1 MRFAL
6 YALVIALSGCV
17 VYQVPPPA
25 PAQPAP
31 ETYPPQA
38 EAPPAEAP
46 PPEEP
51 APAPAVSVYV
61 EPPVVQPAPVVVGW
75 APPPLLVEVP
85 PPTPF
90 MGAVWVGGYW
100 VWQGDWVWA
109 HGHWMGPPQPS
120 YVWVHPYYEHR
131 GDAVIF
137 IDGHWS
143 APGVAFVPP
152 PPDLRLV
159 AERPAYGVMRG
170 PRPIGPDGCFVP
182 APPGSRAGI
191 IIPAPVGT
199 APAVVT
205 SAPAVIAP
213 GMRITNNVTTVNNVN
228 NNVTNVT
235 NITRVTNVT
244 IVAPPGAT
252 QNGRAFNTMVP
263 AAPHLAAGRPALV
276 QARAPEPV
284 TTRPLPVYTPGSRP
298 PSLPQPQPVHAQPVN
313 AQPMN
318 AGRGPGHPGNAPSR
332 EPGSPHTGPGPVT
345 APEAAHPT
353 PTAFGRDQGHS
364 NPESARSERAYP
376 GGYEH
381 PGTPQAQG
389 DSKSPPQPQNANRP
403 AQQQNGYH
411 PAPPPAPQN
420 DHRSAPQPQNEHHN
434 AAPQPQN
441 EHHNAA
447 PQPQSQ
453 HQGAPAPAQG
463 DNRSHKTEAQSDH
476 DAKHGQGND
485 H

>member
-1 MRFAL
+1 MRLAL
-6 YALVIALSGCV
+6 CALVTLLGGCV
-17 VYQVPPPA
+17 VYQTPPPA
-25 PAQPAP
+25 PVQPPP
-31 ETYPPQA
+31 EAYPPQA

-46 PPEEP
+46 PDESAPAVAVSVNVDPPVVEP
-51 APAPAVSVYV
+51 APIA
-61 EPPVVQPAPVVVGW
+61 VGW

-90 MGAVWVGGYW
+90 GGAVWVGGYW
-100 VWQGDWVWA
+100 VWQGNWVWA
-109 HGHWMGPPQPS
+109 HGHWMAPPRAD

-131 GDAVIF
+131 GDTVIF

-143 APGVAFVPP
+143 GRGVAFVPP
-152 PPDLRLV
+152 PPGLRLEV
-159 AERPAYGVMRG
+159 ERPAYGVVPG

-191 IIPAPVGT
+191 IVPAPIGT

-213 GMRITNNVTTVNNVN
+213 GMRITNNATTV

-235 NITRVTNVT
+235 NVTRVTNVTNVT

-252 QNGRAFNTMVP
+252 KNGRAFNTMVP

-284 TTRPLPVYTPGSRP
+284 ITRPLPVYTPGSRP
-298 PSLPQPQPVHAQPVN
+298 PQLPQPPPVHAQPVN
-313 AQPMN
+313 PPMN
-318 AGRGPGHPGNAPSR
+318 AGMQPSR
-332 EPGSPHTGPGPVT
+332 ANPPD
-345 APEAAHPT
+345 AAHPM
-353 PTAFGRDQGHS
+353 PTAFGHDQGHG
-364 NPESARSERAYP
+364 NADSARSERAYP

-381 PGTPQAQG
+381 PGTPQAQA
-389 DSKSPPQPQNANRP
+389 DPRSPPQPLNANQPAVQPQNGHGAPQGQNGRGTPQGQNAAP
-403 AQQQNGYH
+403 QGQNGH
-411 PAPPPAPQN
+411 GG
-420 DHRSAPQPQNEHHN
+420 PQPQNEPHN
-434 AAPQPQN
+434 T
-441 EHHNAA
+441 A

-453 HQGAPAPAQG
+453 HQGPPAHGQGG
-463 DNRSHKTEAQSDH
+463 DNRSHKADGQNDH
-476 DAKHGQGND
+476 DGKHGQGND

>member
-1 MRFAL
+1 MRLAL
-6 YALVIALSGCV
+6 YALAAALAGCV
-17 VYQVPPPA
+17 VYQTPPPA
-25 PAQPAP
+25 PVQPAP
-31 ETYPPQA
+31 EAYPPQA
-38 EAPPAEAP
+38 EAPPPAEAP
-46 PPEEP
+46 PAEESAPE
-51 APAPAVSVYV
+51 PAVSVYV
-61 EPPVVQPAPVVVGW
+61 EPPVVQPAPIVVGW

-85 PPTPF
+85 PPNPF
-90 MGAVWVGGYW
+90 LGAVWVGGYW
-100 VWQGDWVWA
+100 VWQGNWVWA
-109 HGHWMGPPQPS
+109 HGHWMGPPRAD

-131 GDAVIF
+131 GDTVIF

-143 APGVAFVPP
+143 SPGVVFVPP

-159 AERPAYGVMRG
+159 AERPAYGVIAG

-213 GMRITNNVTTVNNVN
+213 GMRITNNVTMV

-252 QNGRAFNTMVP
+252 KTGRAFNTMVP
-263 AAPHLAAGRPALV
+263 AAPHLAAARPALV

-298 PSLPQPQPVHAQPVN
+298 PPLPHPPPMHAQPVN
-313 AQPMN
+313 AGMAP
-318 AGRGPGHPGNAPSR
+318 AHPGEAFSHEPESPHAGPG
-332 EPGSPHTGPGPVT
+332 T
-345 APEAAHPT
+345 AVPPAARPT
-353 PTAFGRDQGHS
+353 PTAFERDPAHG
-364 NPESARSERAYP
+364 NPQSARPGQAYP

-381 PGTPQAQG
+381 QGAPQAPA
-389 DSKSPPQPQNANRP
+389 DPRSPPQQPQNSNRP
-403 AQQQNGYH
+403 AQPQNGYH
-411 PAPPPAPQN
+411 PAPQPQN
-420 DHRSAPQPQNEHHN
+420 NHGNAPQPQNNHGN
-434 AAPQPQN
+434 APQ
-441 EHHNAA
+441 A
-447 PQPQSQ
+447 QSSP
-453 HQGAPAPAQG
+453 HAGAPAGAPAHAQG
-463 DNRSHKTEAQSDH
+463 DNHPQGDNHSHKTEAQSDH

>member
-1 MRFAL
+1 MRFVL
-6 YALVIALSGCV
+6 YALVTALAGCV
-17 VYQVPPPA
+17 VQVPA
-25 PAQPAP
+25 PAPVQPAP
-31 ETYPPQA
+31 EAYPPQA

-46 PPEEP
+46 PGEAPPAEE
-51 APAPAVSVYV
+51 PAPAVSVYV

-85 PPTPF
+85 SPSPF
-90 MGAVWVGGYW
+90 FGAVWVGGYW
-100 VWQGDWVWA
+100 VWQGTWVWA
-109 HGHWMGPPQPS
+109 HGHWMGPPQPD

-159 AERPAYGVMRG
+159 AERPAYGVVPG
-170 PRPIGPDGCFVP
+170 PRPIGPEGCFVP

-205 SAPAVIAP
+205 SAPAVVNV
-213 GMRITNNVTTVNNVN
+213 GMRITNNTTVNNV

-244 IVAPPGAT
+244 NVTIVAPPGAT
-252 QNGRAFNTMVP
+252 ASGRAFNTMVP
-263 AAPHLAAGRPALV
+263 AAPHLAASRPALV

-284 TTRPLPVYTPGSRP
+284 STRPLPVYTPGSRP
-298 PSLPQPQPVHAQPVN
+298 PPIPHPPPMQAQPVN
-313 AQPMN
+313 AGVAPAR
-318 AGRGPGHPGNAPSR
+318 AGEGFSR
-332 EPGSPHTGPGPVT
+332 EPESLHASPGT
-345 APEAAHPT
+345 AIPPQGAHPT
-353 PTAFGRDQGHS
+353 PTAFGRDPAHA
-364 NPESARSERAYP
+364 NPESARSERQYP

-381 PGTPQAQG
+381 QPAPQAQG
-389 DSKSPPQPQNANRP
+389 DHKSPPQPQNSSRP
-403 AQQQNGYH
+403 VPPQNAYH
-411 PAPPPAPQN
+411 P
-420 DHRSAPQPQNEHHN
+420 APQPQNEHR
-434 AAPQPQN
+434 
-441 EHHNAA
+441 NAA

-453 HQGAPAPAQG
+453 HQAAPAHAEG
-463 DNRSHKTEAQSDH
+463 DNHSHKAEPQNEH
-476 DAKHGQGND
+476 DAKHGQGNE